1 MFRIC
6 LHDKAGPGACRLA
19 SNYARPNSVALT
31 IPASAGTGA
40 YSYSYDVNGRISQ
53 VTYPSGFKADYNYTQ
68 LGYATQIVDGTLFT
82 PYWTANTRDAELH
95 LTQSTA
101 GNGVVTNESFDGN
114 TGRLLGLCATPDAG
128 TCDGATANFAYTWD
142 VIGNLKTRSD
152 ANDSVSE
159 TYCYDVLNRLTNSA
173 TGTGGAT
180 PSSCTASGTGI
191 IDKIIGYDAAGLG
204 NIASKSDV
212 GTYSYGSGAGPHA
225 VTAITGSYL
234 GLTNPVL
241 GYDANGNMTCVSSAS
256 SCGGTV
262 ARSVSYTSFNM
273 AGSIVQGG
281 ATIGLSYDSEHNRVV
296 QTQGSTTTT
305 YLNDPVSGAMS
316 EAVTSGGTTVWR
328 DYIVADGGIVA
339 LRTTSPATGTATNWG
354 DTTNA
359 IWGNSSFKWYGTG
372 VSVLYFTTDHLGST
386 SVLTDPSHVVQ
397 ERDSYDAWGRRRNSN
412 GTDNAACSITSLTTR
427 GFTGQ
432 EMMDTVCAINLNAR
446 IYDPTIA
453 RMMLADPTIPNPMNG
468 QSYNRYSYVNNRPLS
483 ATDPTGYWTLP
494 GGATGTGPISN
505 ISLKYGV
512 SQFGGLG
519 SAGAIYGMDA
529 TLCCFGYSAGGDNS
543 SAVGAA
549 LEDLIGQ
556 QLADAGLGSPPA
568 IPIGSTSVTSF
579 GSADTSNQSSGGT
592 AEAGNGGIDGF
603 GGPDAEPAP
612 PQGATWNPSTSNYV
626 LPDGSTWVP
635 TLSAV
640 QNTNGGAAIGY
651 SGGFQAASFTGP
663 TYFANIPTYGYDQ
676 RYGTEIGQGTIGQ
689 NMPTSLKSTFSYPLK
704 PGDRITILASSTLS
718 WGATGGVIV
727 PNTGDYQIIS
737 PQGVVTSGYIWPGTG
752 SPVVNY
758 VSLNPSPGLYEF
770 QFSSNPT
777 TISSI
782 NYQVYVG
789 SGP

>member
-1 MFRIC
+1 LFRIC

-519 SAGAIYGMDA
+519 SAGAIYGIDVTLGGDSAFVAFDFNSQSNAQAEQVVVTGTHDYGQQAAAASQQFDLQADRNALNSIEPPETVVVTCDA
-529 TLCCFGYSAGGDNS
+529 SCRAAAQGAEDTNVIPATVTFSGLFSDNSKGLAGETYWGSLGGTFEFAPGWAAHAEGGSSGGDAIIGPGFGYSAKVSVDFPLPSVKLFEAKSLGYQLGLEPRVGGDLTIGLPVFVALDSIFGTGLFAPLWAVKGPAAVDVTAFAYNS
-543 SAVGAA
+543 NGQFNFDVDVSLVPAVGVS
-549 LEDLIGQ
+549 GV
-556 QLADAGLGSPPA
+556 AGVG
-568 IPIGSTSVTSF
+568 V
-579 GSADTSNQSSGGT
+579 DVRQS
-592 AEAGNGGIDGF
+592 D
-603 GGPDAEPAP
+603 
-612 PQGATWNPSTSNYV
+612 
-626 LPDGSTWVP
+626 
-635 TLSAV
+635 
-640 QNTNGGAAIGY
+640 
-651 SGGFQAASFTGP
+651 TGP
-663 TYFANIPTYGYDQ
+663 
-676 RYGTEIGQGTIGQ
+676 
-689 NMPTSLKSTFSYPLK
+689 
-704 PGDRITILASSTLS
+704 
-718 WGATGGVIV
+718 
-727 PNTGDYQIIS
+727 
-737 PQGVVTSGYIWPGTG
+737 
-752 SPVVNY
+752 
-758 VSLNPSPGLYEF
+758 
-770 QFSSNPT
+770 
-777 TISSI
+777 
-782 NYQVYVG
+782 
-789 SGP
+789 